1 MGLRDNLKNI
11 IDDQQR
17 AADEAAERAKREA
30 AIARAKSL
38 DTAIK
43 SFCRLLD
50 EGTVQEIIE
59 HHIKSIRGMRVVV
72 LGCSRDRAVIY
83 LDPESNVPRQFP
95 LDIEFNAD
103 PFVMNEAI
111 ESVEV
116 QAAIEA
122 LKKEG
127 VIVTAGREQGNGAI
141 RVTLDYRNI

>member
-11 IDDQQR
+11 IEDQQR
-17 AADEAAERAKREA
+17 AADEATERANREA
-30 AIARAKSL
+30 KIARARSL
-38 DTAIK
+38 DAAIK

-59 HHIKSIRGMRVVV
+59 HHIKGIRGTRVVV
-72 LGCSRDRAVIY
+72 LGCFRDRAVIY
-83 LDPESNVPRQFP
+83 LDPESNVPHQVP
-95 LDIEFNAD
+95 LGIEFNAD

-111 ESVEV
+111 ESAEV

-127 VIVTAGREQGNGAI
+127 VIVTAGKEQGNGTI
-141 RVTLDYRNI
+141 RITLDYRNV